1 MRWQHSTVQC
11 ARIGCSA
18 RPSINARRSAEVA
31 QLRFNEGF
39 SDYQRLLDAQQSLFA
54 QQSRFVSNKSLMIES
69 FIALYLSLGGGWEL
83 RYEQELIDADTG
95 DSLRERTNWGD
106 MIETTVDEDKI
117 AHAVLATTLM
127 PDAQANSRFNDEP
140 HDD

>member
-1 MRWQHSTVQC
+1 
-11 ARIGCSA
+11 
-18 RPSINARRSAEVA
+18 VA

-95 DSLRERTNWGD
+95 TACANAQTG
-106 MIETTVDEDKI
+106 
-117 AHAVLATTLM
+117 AT
-127 PDAQANSRFNDEP
+127 
-140 HDD
+140 